1 MVTTGTHDP
10 LDGLD
15 PQSGLRRRFRAAP
28 SGGSDTL
35 VVVQSQ
41 ARVVPPRFGLERLFA
56 TTRHACLFLDCPDSA
71 WYLGCEA
78 ATDAA
83 IDAALAV
90 AAPSRIIH
98 YGASKGAYGALSTAL
113 RRGDGTAYAFGPEF
127 ELGQPGTQSGLYRAP
142 GQPGEPDLV
151 RALAETR
158 TPHPLTL
165 VFGLHDPVD
174 AAGFARLARVPL
186 PPAVALLALRSPHA
200 SHDHLYTLNIIR
212 KLIARFDRDLA
223 GLCDERGL
231 ISQEGADT
239 AGAFATAGHRL
250 ATGDP
255 PDPDALAGDLVPAL
269 NPGHGLLLAECLLAA
284 GRAAEA
290 AGILREAITLTE
302 SAKGLAAQ
310 PKRWRKQFWR
320 ELIQA
325 LARAGDASGAGETA
339 REALARFPD
348 DADLA
353 ALADRVAGRDA

>member
-15 PQSGLRRRFRAAP
+15 PHSGLRRRFRAAP
-28 SGGSDTL
+28 PGGTDTL

-83 IDAALAV
+83 IDAAV
-90 AAPSRIIH
+90 AAANPSRIIH
-98 YGASKGAYGALSTAL
+98 YGASKGAHGALSTAL
-113 RRGDGTAYAFGPEF
+113 RRRDGAAYAFGPEF

-151 RALAETR
+151 RALADTR

-186 PPAVALLALRSPHA
+186 PETLTVLALRSPHA

-212 KLIARFDRDLA
+212 KLIARFDRNLA
-223 GLCDERGL
+223 GLCDKRGL
-231 ISQEGADT
+231 ISQEGAST
-239 AGAFATAGHRL
+239 ASAFATAGHRL
-250 ATGDP
+250 AAGDP
-255 PDPDALAGDLVPAL
+255 PDPDALARDLVPAL

-290 AGILREAITLTE
+290 AEVLREAITLTE

-310 PKRWRKQFWR
+310 PKRWRKQFWWQR
-320 ELIQA
+320 ILA
-325 LARAGDASGAGETA
+325 LERAGDMTGAGEVA
-339 REALARFPD
+339 RAALARFPQD
-348 DADLA
+348 TDMT
-353 ALADRVAGRDA
+353 ALAGQASHGA